1 MWELLKKCRI
11 ILFSVA
17 RSLRSHKVP
26 LILLLCSHP
35 CLLTERSGAC
45 AGLLKGVGEESARS
59 AGSEAT
65 AAGAGGAGAGGAAPG
80 KFLTALYAKPIGYQY
95 RRFKTV
101 D

>member
-26 LILLLCSHP
+26 LILLL
-35 CLLTERSGAC
+35 SGARAC
-45 AGLLKGVGEESARS
+45 AGLLKGVG
-59 AGSEAT
+59 SEAT
-65 AAGAGGAGAGGAAPG
+65 AAGAGGAAPG

>member
-1 MWELLKKCRI
+1 MWECGNGHENVGKCGNFFLMWELLKKCRT

-26 LILLLCSHP
+26 LILLL
-35 CLLTERSGAC
+35 SGAC
-45 AGLLKGVGEESARS
+45 AGLLKGVG
-59 AGSEAT
+59 SEAT
-65 AAGAGGAGAGGAAPG
+65 AAGAGGAAPR

>member
-17 RSLRSHKVP
+17 RSHKVP
-26 LILLLCSHP
+26 LILLL
-35 CLLTERSGAC
+35 SGAC
-45 AGLLKGVGEESARS
+45 AGLLKGVG
-59 AGSEAT
+59 SEAT
-65 AAGAGGAGAGGAAPG
+65 AAGAGGAAPG

>member
-1 MWELLKKCRI
+1 LNFFHSDSFTFI
-11 ILFSVA
+11 A
-17 RSLRSHKVP
+17 
-26 LILLLCSHP
+26 
-35 CLLTERSGAC
+35 GAC
-45 AGLLKGVGEESARS
+45 AGFLKGVGEESARS

-65 AAGAGGAGAGGAAPG
+65 AAGAGGAAPG